1 MTSLR
6 DLVTQ
11 IRIAL
16 ATHPKVTVNHPKP
29 KQLWRALKRELP
41 VCDVTFDD
49 HAVHVSWKAG
59 EGETDEG
66 EKLIPGKYVEV
77 VLAEGITRR

>member
-1 MTSLR
+1 VTSLS

-29 KQLWRALKRELP
+29 KQLWRWLKKELP
-41 VCDVTFDD
+41 VCDVTFDER
-49 HAVHVSWKAG
+49 AVYVSWK
-59 EGETDEG
+59 
-66 EKLIPGKYVEV
+66 V
-77 VLAEGITRR
+77 VS

>member
-1 MTSLR
+1 MISLHT
-6 DLVTQ
+6 LITQ

-29 KQLWRALKRELP
+29 KQLWRALKKELP

-49 HAVHVSWKAG
+49 HAVHVSWK
-59 EGETDEG
+59 
-66 EKLIPGKYVEV
+66 V
-77 VLAEGITRR
+77 VL